1 MRNTNAMI
9 FYSSSLHDELMMVV
23 ALAEMTFVLTT
34 YLDMRHLMNSLMKE
48 PDSFR
53 TYSYS

>member
-1 MRNTNAMI
+1 MHDMRSMI
-9 FYSSSLHDELMMVV
+9 FYYSSLHDELMMVV
-23 ALAEMTFVLTT
+23 ALAKMTFVLTT